1 MIGSRTK
8 IGVWVVAAVLAPA
21 SITIM
26 NTTTFLVVEK
36 GENLLGGQVHDKT
49 LFSSDGITIFDSS
62 PKDVEGQT

>member
-26 NTTTFLVVEK
+26 NTTTFLVVGK
-36 GENLLGGQVHDKT
+36 GENLLGGRVHDKT
-49 LFSSDGITIFDSS
+49 LIYSDGITIFDSS